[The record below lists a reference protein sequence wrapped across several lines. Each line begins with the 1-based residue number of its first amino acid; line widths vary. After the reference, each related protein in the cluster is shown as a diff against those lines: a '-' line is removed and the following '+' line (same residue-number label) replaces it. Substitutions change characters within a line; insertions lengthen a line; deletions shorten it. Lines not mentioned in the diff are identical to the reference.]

1 MSTNKPNNTL
11 LGNISYLMRHEI
23 YSFNT
28 KRTYCN
34 CVRQFIQFHQ
44 LQTLKALYVEQE
56 TKVEDFLNY
65 LAIGRNA
72 ASATY
77 NQAFNA
83 LVFKL

>member
-1 MSTNKPNNTL
+1 MSTHKPKNTL
-11 LGNISYLMRHEI
+11 LIEISDLMRQKN

-34 CVRQFIQFHQ
+34 WVRQFIQFHQ
-44 LQTLKALYVEQE
+44 LQTQKALYEEQE

-72 ASATY
+72 ALATH